1 MKCGDNMISNDEI
14 ANKKIEDAKKEVIN
28 AITETMDLY
37 GVTTAAGRLYAIMQ
51 FKDQMN
57 LDEMQKELDMSKP
70 SMSTSVRKLREI
82 DMMRK
87 DYQHGSRKQSYIA
100 EKNYFNTFIS
110 YFCLMWDR
118 EAKMNLEAIHRAKIE
133 LNKTFEYEDVSE
145 ELMQDARDIYN
156 QLEESK
162 IYYNWLE
169 RLSATVRSEEIFD
182 YVPKERE

>member
-1 MKCGDNMISNDEI
+1 
-14 ANKKIEDAKKEVIN
+14 
-28 AITETMDLY
+28 
-37 GVTTAAGRLYAIMQ
+37 

-110 YFCLMWDR
+110 YFCLMWVR

-133 LNKTFEYEDVSE
+133 LNKTFEYEYVLE

-156 QLEESK
+156 QHEDSK
-162 IYYNWLE
+162 IYYSWIE
-169 RLSATVRSEEIFD
+169 RISATVRSQDIFN
-182 YVPKERE
+182 YVTKKHK

>member
-1 MKCGDNMISNDEI
+1 MKRGDNMISNDEI
-14 ANKKIEDAKKEVIN
+14 ANKKIEDAKKDVVN

-37 GVTTAAGRLYAIMQ
+37 GVTTAAGRLYAVMQ

-100 EKNYFNTFIS
+100 EKNYLTHLYLIFAL
-110 YFCLMWDR
+110 CG
-118 EAKMNLEAIHRAKIE
+118 
-133 LNKTFEYEDVSE
+133 
-145 ELMQDARDIYN
+145 
-156 QLEESK
+156 
-162 IYYNWLE
+162 
-169 RLSATVRSEEIFD
+169 TV
-182 YVPKERE
+182 KLK

>member
-1 MKCGDNMISNDEI
+1 TFMKCGDNMISNDEI

-82 DMMRK
+82 EKMRK
-87 DYQHGSRKQSYIA
+87 DNQHRDRKQSYIA
-100 EKNYFNTFIS
+100 ENNYLNIFIS
-110 YFCLMWDR
+110 YFCLMLER
-118 EAKMNLEAIHRAKIE
+118 QAKINLEAIQRAKVE
-133 LNKTFEYEDVSE
+133 LIKTFEYEDVSE
-145 ELMQDARDIYN
+145 ELMQHDHDIYN
-156 QLEESK
+156 QLEE
-162 IYYNWLE
+162 
-169 RLSATVRSEEIFD
+169 
-182 YVPKERE
+182 